1 MGRLSWLFN
10 TIKGEKQMKRICAI
24 VVFLFAGLNAFAQ
37 QDAQYSQ
44 YMFNGLFINPA
55 YAGYKQ
61 DVYLYAFYRSQWT
74 GLEGAPQSFSAS
86 LDGSVSDS
94 KIGLGLL
101 VANDRIGAQSATS
114 AYANYAYRLQ
124 LGDDPTSRLSFG
136 IGAGFSQA
144 GLDGTKLNPVQYG
157 DPNVPTGYQSA
168 ILADARL
175 GVLYTDNKVFVGASV
190 DNLLSSA
197 LAKKS
202 VDKAVSVPVPIPHY
216 YFTTGIYL
224 PVNEDVLLR
233 PSIMLKDD
241 RGGPTSLDLNTF
253 VLLSERIWVGGTYR
267 TAVKL
272 YNKPNLQNNLEQANA
287 LVGMVQFFVNE
298 KLRVGYSFDYSLT
311 PLANYNY
318 GTHEISIG
326 IYLKEGKLK
335 SINQKC
341 YY

>member
-1 MGRLSWLFN
+1 
-10 TIKGEKQMKRICAI
+10 MKRAVII
-24 VVFLFAGLNAFAQ
+24 VSFLFAGITAFAQ

-61 DVYLYAFYRSQWT
+61 DIYLYSFYRSQWT
-74 GLEGAPQSFSAS
+74 GFAGAPQSFSAS
-86 LDGSVSDS
+86 VDGSVNDT
-94 KIGLGLL
+94 KVGLGLL

-114 AYANYAYRLQ
+114 FYANYAYRLKMDYD
-124 LGDDPTSRLSFG
+124 GKNRLAFG
-136 IGAGFSQA
+136 IGGGFSQA
-144 GLDGTKLNPVQYG
+144 GIDGSKLNPAQTG
-157 DPNVPTGYQSA
+157 DADIPTGYQGA
-168 ILADARL
+168 ILPDARL
-175 GVLYTDNKVFVGASV
+175 GVLYTDEKFFAGASV
-190 DNLLSSA
+190 DNLLSSW
-197 LAKKS
+197 LAKNS
-202 VDKAVSVPVPIPHY
+202 VDKTVSVPIPIPHF

-224 PVNEDVLLR
+224 PVDDDIILK

-272 YNKPNLQNNLEQANA
+272 YNKPNLQDNLEQSNA
-287 LVGMVQFFVNE
+287 LVAMVQFFVNE
-298 KLRVGYSFDYSLT
+298 KLRIGYSFDYSLT

-318 GTHEISIG
+318 GSHEISIG
-326 IYLKEGKLK
+326 IFLKEGKLK

>member
-1 MGRLSWLFN
+1 
-10 TIKGEKQMKRICAI
+10 MKRICVI
-24 VVFLFAGLNAFAQ
+24 VVFLFAGISAFAQ

-61 DVYLYAFYRSQWT
+61 DVYLYAFYRAQWT
-74 GLEGAPQSFSAS
+74 GLEGAPQSFSAT
-86 LDGSVSDS
+86 LDGTVSDS

-114 AYANYAYRLQ
+114 AYANYALRLQ
-124 LGDDPTSRLSFG
+124 MGDDPNSRLCFG
-136 IGAGFSQA
+136 LGAGLSQA

-157 DPNVPTGYQSA
+157 DPNIPTGYQSA
-168 ILADARL
+168 ILPDARL

-190 DNLLSSA
+190 DNLLASK

-202 VDKAVSVPVPIPHY
+202 VDKTVSVPVPIPHY
-216 YFTTGIYL
+216 YFTTGMYL

-287 LVGMVQFFVNE
+287 VVGMVQFFVNE
-298 KLRVGYSFDYSLT
+298 KLRVGYSYDYSLT

>member
-1 MGRLSWLFN
+1 
-10 TIKGEKQMKRICAI
+10 MKRICVI
-24 VVFLFAGLNAFAQ
+24 VVFLFAGITAFAQ

-86 LDGSVSDS
+86 IDGSVSDT
-94 KIGLGLL
+94 KVGLGLL
-101 VANDRIGAQSATS
+101 IANDRIGAQSATS
-114 AYANYAYRLQ
+114 AYANYAYRIQ
-124 LGDDPTSRLSFG
+124 MDEDGKSRLAFG

-157 DPNVPTGYQSA
+157 DPNIPTGYQNA
-168 ILADARL
+168 IIPDARL
-175 GVLYTDNKVFVGASV
+175 GVLYTDNNIFVGASV
-190 DNLLSSA
+190 DNLLASK

-202 VDKAVSVPVPIPHY
+202 VDKTVSVPVPIPHY
-216 YFTTGIYL
+216 YFTTGVYL
-224 PVNEDVLLR
+224 PVNDDVMLR

-272 YNKPNLQNNLEQANA
+272 YNKPNLQDNLQQSNA
-287 LVGMVQFFVNE
+287 LVGMVQFFLNE
-298 KLRVGYSFDYSLT
+298 KLRIGYSYDYSLT

-318 GTHEISIG
+318 GSHEISIG

-335 SINQKC
+335 SISQKC

>member
-1 MGRLSWLFN
+1 
-10 TIKGEKQMKRICAI
+10 MKRICVI
-24 VVFLFAGLNAFAQ
+24 VVFLFAGITAFAQ

-74 GLEGAPQSFSAS
+74 GLDGAPQSFSAS
-86 LDGSVSDS
+86 LDGTVNDS
-94 KIGLGLL
+94 KVGLGLL
-101 VANDRIGAQSATS
+101 IANDRIGAQSATS
-114 AYANYAYRLQ
+114 AYGNYALRLQ
-124 LGDDPTSRLSFG
+124 VGEDPNSRLSFG
-136 IGAGFSQA
+136 IGAGLSQA

-157 DPNVPTGYQSA
+157 DPNIPTGYQSA
-168 ILADARL
+168 ILPDARL
-175 GVLYTDNKVFVGASV
+175 GVLYSDNKVFVGASV
-190 DNLLSSA
+190 DNLLASR

-202 VDKAVSVPVPIPHY
+202 VDKTVSVPIPIPHY

-224 PVNEDVLLR
+224 PVNEDVMLR

-253 VLLSERIWVGGTYR
+253 LLLSERIWVGGTYR

-287 LVGMVQFFVNE
+287 VVAQVQFFINE
-298 KLRVGYSFDYSLT
+298 KLRVGYSYDYSLT

-318 GTHEISIG
+318 GSHEISIG

>member
-10 TIKGEKQMKRICAI
+10 TIKERQMKRVCVIAI
-24 VVFLFAGLNAFAQ
+24 FLFAGITAFAQ

-86 LDGSVSDS
+86 IDGSVNDT
-94 KIGLGLL
+94 KVGLGLL
-101 VANDRIGAQSATS
+101 IANDRIGAQSATS
-114 AYANYAYRLQ
+114 AYANYALRLQ
-124 LGDDPTSRLSFG
+124 VGEDPSSRLSFG
-136 IGAGFSQA
+136 IGAGLSQA
-144 GLDGTKLNPVQYG
+144 GLDGTKLNPVEYG
-157 DPNVPTGYQSA
+157 DPNIPTGYQNA
-168 ILADARL
+168 ILPDARL

-190 DNLLSSA
+190 DNLLSSK
-197 LAKKS
+197 LAKSS
-202 VDKAVSVPVPIPHY
+202 VDKTLSVPVPIPHY
-216 YFTTGIYL
+216 YFTTGVYF
-224 PVNEDVLLR
+224 PVNDDVMLR

-253 VLLSERIWVGGTYR
+253 VLLNEVIWVGGTYR
-267 TAVKL
+267 TAVPL
-272 YNKPNLQNNLEQANA
+272 YKKPNLQDGLQKSNA
-287 LVGMVQFFVNE
+287 LVAQVQFFVNE
-298 KLRVGYSFDYSLT
+298 KLRIGYSFDYSLT

-318 GTHEISIG
+318 GSHEISIG